1 ASRRRD
7 RIPPQIRRGIAAE
20 SRRGGRPR
28 QGDAR
33 SRAGKSPVNLKDWIG
48 RTETVDDIVTA
59 MPYAALS
66 ATLDREPARPKPGTP
81 LPALWHWLYFLPLHR
96 QSEIGPDG
104 NARRGGFLPP
114 VARPRR
120 MWAGSQLQFHRP
132 RRVGDSVT
140 RVSTIQSVD
149 EKSGRSGAL
158 VFVKVRHEFRANGEK
173 DVALT
178 ELHDIVY
185 REAAKPADVAP
196 APRPVPGASAWEKKW
211 VPDEVLLFRYSALT
225 FNGHRIHYDR
235 RYVTQ
240 VEGYPG
246 LIVHGP
252 LIATLLVDL
261 LRWQLPEAR
270 VAKFEFRALRPIF
283 DTRPFFVCGQPQT
296 ERIGYPVLGVVQQLV
311 ELCAD
316 GLGEWCHWGAT
327 TQDITDTATVL
338 QIREGLV
345 LIEDDLAAISAAM
358 AELASRH
365 RDTPMIGRS
374 NLQQAVPVTFGYK
387 MAGILSAIERHRARL
402 AELRPRVLMG
412 EFAGAAGTLASLG
425 QGGLETQAGLM
436 KELGLA
442 QPAIAWHTL
451 RDTIAEVGCF
461 LGLVTGT
468 LGKLA
473 LDVKLMMQTEVGEAY
488 EPFAHGRGSSSTM
501 PQKRNPISSCYI
513 HACAS
518 VVRQQVAA
526 LLDAML
532 ADHERSTGPWEI
544 EWIALPEAFLLSAGA
559 LNQAKALVAGLEV
572 DAKRMRANLDSTK
585 GLVVS
590 EAVMMG
596 LAPYLGRGRAH
607 DLV

>member
-1 ASRRRD
+1 MPATIVDSAIFGNLFSTEAMRQVWSDENRTRKYLD
-7 RIPPQIRRGIAAE
+7 IEAALARVQARLGIIPAKAAAE
-20 SRRGGRPR
+20 IVRNCRLEKIDLSKL
-28 QGDAR
+28 
-33 SRAGKSPVNLKDWIG
+33 RA
-48 RTETVDDIVTA
+48 
-59 MPYAALS
+59 
-66 ATLDREPARPKPGTP
+66 
-81 LPALWHWLYFLPLHR
+81 
-96 QSEIGPDG
+96 
-104 NARRGGFLPP
+104 
-114 VARPRR
+114 
-120 MWAGSQLQFHRP
+120 
-132 RRVGDSVT
+132 
-140 RVSTIQSVD
+140 
-149 EKSGRSGAL
+149 
-158 VFVKVRHEFRANGEK
+158 
-173 DVALT
+173 
-178 ELHDIVY
+178 
-185 REAAKPADVAP
+185 
-196 APRPVPGASAWEKKW
+196 
-211 VPDEVLLFRYSALT
+211 
-225 FNGHRIHYDR
+225 
-235 RYVTQ
+235 
-240 VEGYPG
+240 
-246 LIVHGP
+246 
-252 LIATLLVDL
+252 
-261 LRWQLPEAR
+261 
-270 VAKFEFRALRPIF
+270 
-283 DTRPFFVCGQPQT
+283 QT

-345 LIEDDLAAISAAM
+345 LIENDLSAISAAM

-473 LDVKLMMQTEVGEAY
+473 MDVKLMMQTEVGEAY

-544 EWIALPEAFLLSAGA
+544 EWIALPEAFLLTAGA
-559 LNQAKALVAGLEV
+559 LNQAKAVVAGLEV

-596 LAPYLGRGRAH
+596 LAPYLGRERAH
-607 DLV
+607 DLVYDLCREAIRQDRSLLDLLSENAAITKHVDRKKLGELCDPSNYLGLSGVMVDRVLERIRAAPLIKGV